1 MSGARSAYRDGMRR
15 PLLAL
20 TALAVSFGLSGCV
33 STAAVDDAAPTPSSS
48 PTRSAEAAPTPTPTS
63 MPEPEES
70 VDPSYA
76 VPEQDPLEASR
87 LVFES
92 DAVGV
97 DPVTVVSVS
106 SSAVRDQDYVLD
118 FDCIPRDATIT
129 LSLSP
134 AVGEDDPPVNFSGPI
149 ALTQGCSG
157 PGRTTGIR
165 VDRMVGVQISMTGD
179 EVSRAWAVLRPDQ

>member
-1 MSGARSAYRDGMRR
+1 MRR
-15 PLLAL
+15 RLLAL
-20 TALAVSFGLSGCV
+20 TALALSIALGGCV
-33 STAAVDDAAPTPSSS
+33 STASVDDSAPTPSSS
-48 PTRSAEAAPTPTPTS
+48 PTSSAKPAPTPTPTPT
-63 MPEPEES
+63 PEPEVS
-70 VDPSYA
+70 PDPTYGIP
-76 VPEQDPLEASR
+76 VEDPLEASR

-106 SSAVRDQDYVLD
+106 ASAVRDQEYVLE

-149 ALTQGCSG
+149 AVTQGCSA
-157 PGRTTGIR
+157 PGRTAGIR
-165 VDRMVGVQISMTGD
+165 VDRMVGVQISMSGD
-179 EVSRAWAVLRPDQ
+179 DVSRAWAVLRPAE

>member
-1 MSGARSAYRDGMRR
+1 MRR

-33 STAAVDDAAPTPSSS
+33 STAAVDDDAPTPSSS

-87 LVFES
+87 LVFER

-118 FDCIPRDATIT
+118 FDCVPRDATIT

-149 ALTQGCSG
+149 ALTQGCSA
-157 PGRTTGIR
+157 PGRATGIR
-165 VDRMVGVQISMTGD
+165 VDRMVGVQISLMGG